1 MKILI
6 KKNISMEEK
15 NVEEES
21 EKTKKDNDE
30 FIPEE
35 LEIELD
41 NTHTRAKSNAIYIKK
56 KSSEKRKTEKKE
68 IEENKAPSKIEE
80 KDEIESDEEQDYMN
94 YNIDENYQIKNIIIP
109 RFTVKEL
116 NHPQLTKICD
126 LKAYTEEA
134 ISKTVKNKN
143 SSSVVKS
150 LVSKK
155 KNRFCYDGFDLDL
168 TYITTKIIAMG
179 YPSSSIEGFYRNP
192 IEEVQKF
199 LNERHPK
206 HYKVYNLCKERGY
219 PKDTFFKQGYFPF
232 KDHEAPPLNLIR
244 PFCEDAK
251 KYLEEDE
258 NNVIAIHC
266 KAGKGRTG
274 TFICCLL
281 LFMNIFKTSDEC
293 LQYYGM
299 MRVEDRKGVTIP
311 SQIRYVNYF
320 EQILKQKMPHPIAFV
335 KKKITKIRMYTIPMF
350 YSVYTPVF
358 AIKNNGNVYN
368 NNKKKTIIEGEG
380 YDVVFDLYVENGFIV
395 EGDIH
400 ICFYRIQIIGIR
412 EKIFDLWFNSNF
424 VPDSNIYEFKKRFID
439 RACKD
444 KECKYYRP
452 DFKIEVYLE
461 DA

>member
-1 MKILI
+1 
-6 KKNISMEEK
+6 MEEK
-15 NVEEES
+15 KVEEES
-21 EKTKKDNDE
+21 EKAKKDNDE

-35 LEIELD
+35 MEIELD
-41 NTHTRAKSNAIYIKK
+41 NTQTRAKSNAIYIKK

-68 IEENKAPSKIEE
+68 IEENKEPSQIEE

-94 YNIDENYQIKNIIIP
+94 YNIDENYQIKNILIP

-206 HYKVYNLCKERGY
+206 HYKVYNLCKEREY

-232 KDHEAPPLNLIR
+232 KDHEAPPLNLMR

-281 LFMNIFKTSDEC
+281 LYMNIFKTSDEC

-299 MRVEDRKGVTIP
+299 MRAEDGKGVTIP

-320 EQILKQKMPHPIAFV
+320 EQILKQKMPHPIVFV

-358 AIKNNGNVYN
+358 AIKNNGNIYN

-380 YDVVFDLYVENGFIV
+380 YDIVFDLYVENGFIV
-395 EGDIH
+395 EGDVH

-424 VPDSNIYEFKKRFID
+424 VPDNNIYEFKKRFID
-439 RACKD
+439 KACKD
-444 KECKYYRP
+444 KECKYFRP
-452 DFKIEVYLE
+452 DFKIEIYLE

>member
-1 MKILI
+1 
-6 KKNISMEEK
+6 MEEK
-15 NVEEES
+15 KVEEES
-21 EKTKKDNDE
+21 EKAKKDNDE

-35 LEIELD
+35 MEIELD
-41 NTHTRAKSNAIYIKK
+41 NTQTRAKSNAIYIKK

-68 IEENKAPSKIEE
+68 IEENKEPSQIEE

-94 YNIDENYQIKNIIIP
+94 YNIDENYQIKNILIP

-206 HYKVYNLCKERGY
+206 HYKVYNLCKEREY

-232 KDHEAPPLNLIR
+232 KDHEAPPLNLMR

-251 KYLEEDE
+251 KFLEEDE

-281 LFMNIFKTSDEC
+281 LYMNIFKTSDEC

-299 MRVEDRKGVTIP
+299 MRAEDGKGVTIP

-320 EQILKQKMPHPIAFV
+320 EHILKQKMPHPIVFV

-358 AIKNNGNVYN
+358 AIKNNGNIYN

-380 YDVVFDLYVENGFIV
+380 YDIVFDLYVENGFIV
-395 EGDIH
+395 EGDVH

-424 VPDSNIYEFKKRFID
+424 VPDNNIYEFKKRFID
-439 RACKD
+439 KACKD

-452 DFKIEVYLE
+452 DFKIEIYLE

>member
-1 MKILI
+1 
-6 KKNISMEEK
+6 MEEK
-15 NVEEES
+15 KVEEES
-21 EKTKKDNDE
+21 EKAKKDNDE

-35 LEIELD
+35 MEIELD
-41 NTHTRAKSNAIYIKK
+41 NTQTRAKSNAIYIKK

-68 IEENKAPSKIEE
+68 IEENKEPSQIEE

-94 YNIDENYQIKNIIIP
+94 YNIDENYQIKNILIP

-206 HYKVYNLCKERGY
+206 HYKVYNLCKEREY

-232 KDHEAPPLNLIR
+232 KDHEAPPLNLMR

-281 LFMNIFKTSDEC
+281 LYMNIFKTSDEC

-299 MRVEDRKGVTIP
+299 MRAEDGKGVTIP

-320 EQILKQKMPHPIAFV
+320 EQILKQKMPHPIVFV

-358 AIKNNGNVYN
+358 AIKNNGNIYN

-380 YDVVFDLYVENGFIV
+380 YDIVFDLYVENGFIV
-395 EGDIH
+395 EGDVH

-424 VPDSNIYEFKKRFID
+424 VPDNNIYEFKKRFID
-439 RACKD
+439 KACKD

-452 DFKIEVYLE
+452 DFKIEIYLE